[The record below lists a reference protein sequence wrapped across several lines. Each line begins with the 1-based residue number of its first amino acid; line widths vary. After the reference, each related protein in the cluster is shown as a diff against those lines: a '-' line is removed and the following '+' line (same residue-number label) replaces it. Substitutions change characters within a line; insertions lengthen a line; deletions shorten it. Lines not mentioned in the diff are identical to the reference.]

1 MHIPILPLNGAV
13 LFPKTNL
20 PLNIFE
26 DRYIAMVDYALSKDR
41 LIGMIQSN
49 NTGGLFNIGC
59 LGKIIGFNETNDG
72 RYLINLEG
80 ISCFVLKKE
89 LTKKYSF
96 RIIDA
101 MILENNTKKNYKLK
115 SELKNKILDGYKRYI
130 KEKNININLSEIINI
145 KTEQLAKFIA
155 MVSPFDDIDKQMLL
169 EITETEE
176 FCEKLLSILEIE
188 IANLSKE
195 KIFN

>member
-1 MHIPILPLNGAV
+1 MHIPIFPLNGAV

-41 LIGMIQSN
+41 LIGMIQSK
-49 NTGGLFNIGC
+49 NTGELFNIGC
-59 LGKIIGFNETNDG
+59 LGKIISFNETNDG

-89 LTKKYSF
+89 LAKQYNF
-96 RIIDA
+96 RIVDA
-101 MILENNTKKNYKLK
+101 LILENNTKKNIKLK
-115 SELKNKILDGYKRYI
+115 YGLKNKILDSYKRYI
-130 KEKNININLSEIINI
+130 KEKNIKINLSEILNI
-145 KTEQLAKFIA
+145 KIEELAKFIA

-169 EITETEE
+169 EITEADV

-188 IANLSKE
+188 IANLNQE

>member
-1 MHIPILPLNGAV
+1 MHIPIFPLNGAV

-26 DRYIAMVDYALSKDR
+26 DRYIAMIDYALSKDR
-41 LIGMIQSN
+41 LVGMIQSK
-49 NTGGLFNIGC
+49 NTGELFNIGC

-80 ISCFVLKKE
+80 MSCFLLKKE
-89 LTKKYSF
+89 LKKKYGF
-96 RIIDA
+96 RIVDA
-101 MILENNTKKNYKLK
+101 TILENKTKKNYKLK
-115 SELKNKILDGYKRYI
+115 SELKNKILDSYKRYI

-169 EITETEE
+169 EITEIEV
-176 FCEKLLSILEIE
+176 FCEKLLSILKIE
-188 IANLSKE
+188 IASLNQK

>member
-1 MHIPILPLNGAV
+1 MHIPIFPLNGAV

-41 LIGMIQSN
+41 LIGMIQLN
-49 NTGGLFNIGC
+49 NTGKLFNIGC
-59 LGKIIGFNETNDG
+59 LGKITSFNETNDG

-80 ISCFVLKKE
+80 INCFVLKKE
-89 LTKKYSF
+89 LTKQYNF
-96 RIIDA
+96 RIVEA
-101 MILENNTKKNYKLK
+101 MILENNTKKKHRIK
-115 SELKNKILDGYKRYI
+115 SELKNKILDSYKRYI

-155 MVSPFDDIDKQMLL
+155 MISPFDDIDKQMLL
-169 EITETEE
+169 ETMETKA
-176 FCEKLLSILEIE
+176 FCEKLLSILEFE
-188 IANLSKE
+188 IGNLNKE

>member
-1 MHIPILPLNGAV
+1 MHIPIFPLNGAV

-41 LIGMIQSN
+41 LIGMIQSK
-49 NTGGLFNIGC
+49 NTGELFNIGC
-59 LGKIIGFNETNDG
+59 LGKIIDFNETNDG

-80 ISCFVLKKE
+80 ISCFFLKKE
-89 LTKKYSF
+89 LTKKYNF
-96 RIIDA
+96 RIVDA
-101 MILENNTKKNYKLK
+101 LILENNSKKNYKLK
-115 SELKNKILDGYKRYI
+115 GELKNKILDSYKRYI
-130 KEKNININLSEIINI
+130 KEKNININLREIINI
-145 KTEQLAKFIA
+145 KTEQLAKFIT
-155 MVSPFDDIDKQMLL
+155 MVSPFDNIDKQMLL
-169 EITETEE
+169 EITETEV

-188 IANLSKE
+188 IANLNQE

>member
-1 MHIPILPLNGAV
+1 MHIPIFPLNGAV

-41 LIGMIQSN
+41 LIGMMQSK
-49 NTGGLFNIGC
+49 NTGELFNIGC
-59 LGKIIGFNETNDG
+59 LGKITSFNETDDG

-89 LTKKYSF
+89 LTKIYNF
-96 RIIDA
+96 RIVDA
-101 MILENNTKKNYKLK
+101 MILENKSKKNYKLK
-115 SELKNKILDGYKRYI
+115 SELKNKILDSYKRYI
-130 KEKNININLSEIINI
+130 KEKNINIDLREIINI

-155 MVSPFDDIDKQMLL
+155 MVSPFDNIDKQMLL
-169 EITETEE
+169 EITEMDV
-176 FCEKLLSILEIE
+176 FCEILLSILEIE
-188 IANLSKE
+188 IANLNQK

>member
-1 MHIPILPLNGAV
+1 MHIPIFPLNGAV

-26 DRYIAMVDYALSKDR
+26 DRYIAMVDYALSNDR
-41 LIGMIQSN
+41 LIGMIQSK
-49 NTGGLFNIGC
+49 NTGELFNIGC

-72 RYLINLEG
+72 RYLINLKG

-89 LTKKYSF
+89 LIKQYNF
-96 RIIDA
+96 RIVDII
-101 MILENNTKKNYKLK
+101 ILKNNTKQNYKLK
-115 SELKNKILDGYKRYI
+115 SELKNKILDSYKRYI

-176 FCEKLLSILEIE
+176 FCKKLLSILEIE
-188 IANLSKE
+188 IANLNKE
-195 KIFN
+195 KTYN

>member
-1 MHIPILPLNGAV
+1 MNIPIFPLNGAV

-26 DRYIAMVDYALSKDR
+26 DRYIAMVDYALSKNR
-41 LIGMIQSN
+41 LIGMIQTKN
-49 NTGGLFNIGC
+49 NGELFNIGC
-59 LGKIIGFNETNDG
+59 LGKIIGFNETNEG

-96 RIIDA
+96 RIVDVI
-101 MILENNTKKNYKLK
+101 ILENNTKKNYKLK
-115 SELKNKILDGYKRYI
+115 SELKNKILDSYKRYI

-145 KTEQLAKFIA
+145 KTEQLTKFIA

-169 EITETEE
+169 EISETKL

-188 IANLSKE
+188 MANLNQN

>member
-1 MHIPILPLNGAV
+1 MHIPVFPLNGAV

-26 DRYIAMVDYALSKDR
+26 DRYIAMIDYALSKDR
-41 LIGMIQSN
+41 LIGMIQLRNS
-49 NTGGLFNIGC
+49 GEFFNIGC
-59 LGKIIGFNETNDG
+59 LGKITSFNETNDG

-89 LTKKYSF
+89 LSKQHNF
-96 RIIDA
+96 RIVEV
-101 MILENNTKKNYKLK
+101 MILENNTKKNHKLK
-115 SELKNKILDGYKRYI
+115 DELKNKILDSYKRYI

-155 MVSPFDDIDKQMLL
+155 MISPFDDIDKQMLL
-169 EITETEE
+169 ETIETKA

-188 IANLSKE
+188 IANVNKE

>member
-1 MHIPILPLNGAV
+1 MHIPIFPLNGAV

-26 DRYIAMVDYALSKDR
+26 DRYIEMVDYALSKDR
-41 LIGMIQSN
+41 LIGMIQSK
-49 NTGGLFNIGC
+49 NTGELFNIGC

-80 ISCFVLKKE
+80 ISCFALKKE
-89 LTKKYSF
+89 LTKKYNF
-96 RIIDA
+96 KIIDA

-115 SELKNKILDGYKRYI
+115 GELKNKILESYKRYI

-176 FCEKLLSILEIE
+176 FCKKLLSILEIE
-188 IANLSKE
+188 IANLNKE
-195 KIFN
+195 KIYN

>member
-1 MHIPILPLNGAV
+1 MHIPIFPLNGAV

-26 DRYIAMVDYALSKDR
+26 DRYIAMIDYALSKDR
-41 LIGMIQSN
+41 LVGMIQSK
-49 NTGGLFNIGC
+49 NTGELFNIGC
-59 LGKIIGFNETNDG
+59 IGKIISFNETNDG

-80 ISCFVLKKE
+80 ISCFILKKE
-89 LTKKYSF
+89 LTKQCNF
-96 RIIDA
+96 RVVDA
-101 MILENNTKKNYKLK
+101 MILENNTKKKYKLND
-115 SELKNKILDGYKRYI
+115 ELKNKILDNYKRYI

-176 FCEKLLSILEIE
+176 FCKKLLSILEIE
-188 IANLSKE
+188 IANLNKE
-195 KIFN
+195 KIYN